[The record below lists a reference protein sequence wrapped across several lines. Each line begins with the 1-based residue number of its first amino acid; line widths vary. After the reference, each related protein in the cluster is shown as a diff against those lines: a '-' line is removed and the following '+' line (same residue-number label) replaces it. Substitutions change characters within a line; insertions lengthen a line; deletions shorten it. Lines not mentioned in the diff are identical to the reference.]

1 MIAFPFTVPAPL
13 RLAWVAFMRFH
24 LHSGPD
30 RAAAV
35 AYYALLSLLPLLI
48 FAISI
53 GVAIAGSFDEAYNAS
68 VFLLQGVV
76 VHLDTTTMDTLR
88 QFIEQS
94 VRFKWISILILAW
107 TARRSFNSLFS
118 ALEAVFEVPGRGFA
132 GGNLISL
139 AMVGL
144 TGAGLMVSLTL
155 TTVRATVEGIFQR
168 YAPVLITQTG
178 LLHRSLDVVLTQI
191 VPMAIAM
198 TFFFTVY
205 RTVPRRVVST
215 RAAFEGA
222 ALATVLWE
230 LAKAG
235 FAYYVRNL
243 AHYAGVYGTLE
254 GLIVLALW
262 MELSVS
268 IILYCGEVVAL
279 LIRRRSD
286 REAKPAP
293 TPDAAV
299 TT

>member
-1 MIAFPFTVPAPL
+1 VIRLPFTIPGPL
-13 RLAWVAFMRFH
+13 RLAWVAFQRFH
-24 LHSGPD
+24 AHSGPD

-48 FAISI
+48 FAISV
-53 GVAIAGSFDEAYNAS
+53 GVAVAGSFDEAYNAT
-68 VFLLQGVV
+68 VYLLQGVV

-88 QFIEQS
+88 LFIEQS

-118 ALEAVFEVPGRGFA
+118 ALETVFEVPGRGFA
-132 GGNLISL
+132 GGNLMAL

-144 TGAGLMVSLTL
+144 TGAGLMFSLTL
-155 TTVRATVEGIFQR
+155 TTARATVEGMFER

-178 LLHRSLDVVLTQI
+178 VVHRGLDILLTLI
-191 VPMAIAM
+191 FPIAIAM
-198 TFFFTVY
+198 VFFFLVY
-205 RTVPRRVVST
+205 RIMPRRAVST
-215 RAAFEGA
+215 RYALEGA
-222 ALATVLWE
+222 ALATLLWE

-243 AHYAGVYGTLE
+243 AHYAGLYGTLE

-279 LIRRRSD
+279 RIRRRSARD
-286 REAKPAP
+286 GK
-293 TPDAAV
+293 TPV
-299 TT
+299 THLNV